1 MPSRA
6 TSYYIRYGR
15 IFRVG
20 NVINQKSA
28 PPKVGRL
35 WKLCQIGIAAASI
48 VLMLAAACEEEKMV
62 DCGHIGEQ
70 KESTCEWWQDRI
82 QWED

>member
-1 MPSRA
+1 MRGVRSKGW
-6 TSYYIRYGR
+6 S
-15 IFRVG
+15 
-20 NVINQKSA
+20 
-28 PPKVGRL
+28 L
-35 WKLCQIGIAAASI
+35 WKLCQIGIAAASA

-82 QWED
+82 QWEGDN